1 MVQVWDQYK
10 KKAKDFKGSIMR
22 LLKEL
27 KPFHIL
33 ISIAL
38 ILAMLGSILSILAPN
53 KLSSLTDKITEGLV
67 INSDNL
73 KTISSNIEKSINEE
87 SLKEKNA

>member
-1 MVQVWDQYK
+1 MANNRHHGPGMGPVQE
-10 KKAKDFKGSIMR
+10 KAKDFKGSIMR

-38 ILAMLGSILSILAPN
+38 ILAMLGLSLIH
-53 KLSSLTDKITEGLV
+53 I
-67 INSDNL
+67 
-73 KTISSNIEKSINEE
+73 
-87 SLKEKNA
+87 